1 MAHATERVEKIM
13 ALDLAEFHRSLKM
26 LAPGQAMPPDACQ
39 IAVDANGKH
48 VDIAF
53 EPLPPETLGG
63 LLALPRAR
71 VTLAF
76 EGHSAGERAAFLARF
91 DRAFQRGGG

>member
-1 MAHATERVEKIM
+1 M

-26 LAPGQAMPPDACQ
+26 LAPGQAVAPETSQ
-39 IAVDANGKH
+39 ITLEADGKR

-53 EPLPPETLGG
+53 EALPSETLGG

-71 VTLAF
+71 VTLTF
-76 EGHSAGERAAFLARF
+76 EGHSAGEQAAFLTRF